1 MVYVIAAV
9 VLDVM
14 LLVFVG
20 WWELRARP
28 DLRKLIEY
36 EERRLKEARDGA

>member
-1 MVYVIAAV
+1 MSYVIAAI

-14 LLVFVG
+14 LLAFVA

-36 EERRLKEARDGA
+36 EERRLKEDRDGA